1 MRSVSRYNMRIR
13 SNFLA
18 DLRSGGAVVAF
29 ANDWGTDPT
38 SKHHLMRLLAE
49 RQDVLWV
56 EASGMRRPTATSAA
70 DLRRIVTKLRKMGGG
85 TRSGAPGMTVLSPP
99 SVPFPTHPAAQRL
112 NALLYR
118 RAIRDAL
125 GAMGH
130 HDAPLL
136 WVYTPTAARYLDR
149 IPARGLVY
157 HCVDRWWAFDEYDT
171 AEMRACHEI
180 LCRRADH
187 VFVSSLEL
195 QRDCVGLTDRVSYVP
210 HGVEWEHFR
219 RAVDDALPRP
229 AGIPDDG
236 RPVIGFV
243 GMIDAW
249 VDLDILAQLARQH
262 PDAHVVVVGHA
273 RVPIDRL
280 EGIPNLHLLG
290 RKPFAELPAYLATF
304 DVALIPFM
312 VNDLTRAVNP
322 IKLREYLSAGVPVVT
337 TALPELEPFR
347 GREGVDV
354 VDDISEFLKAVAA
367 RVAAPA
373 DEAMRIRLSDN
384 MRTESWPGRL
394 ETMVQQLNGLI

>member
-1 MRSVSRYNMRIR
+1 MADTRSAGS
-13 SNFLA
+13 
-18 DLRSGGAVVAF
+18 VVAF

-49 RQDVLWV
+49 RRDVLWV

-70 DLRRIVTKLRKMGGG
+70 DLRRIVAKLRKMGGG
-85 TRSGAPGMTVLSPP
+85 TRAGAPGMTVLSPP

-112 NALLYR
+112 NAVLYR

-125 GAMGH
+125 SEMGH
-130 HDAPLL
+130 HDDPLL
-136 WVYTPTAARYLDR
+136 WVYTPTTARYLDR

-157 HCVDRWWAFDEYDT
+157 HCVDRWWAFEEYDA

-210 HGVEWEHFR
+210 HGVEWAHFR
-219 RAVDDALPRP
+219 RAVDEALPRP
-229 AGIPDDG
+229 VGIPNDG
-236 RPVIGFV
+236 KPVIGFV

-249 VDLDILAQLARQH
+249 VDLELLARLARQH
-262 PDAHVVVVGHA
+262 PDAHVVIVGHA

-280 EGIPNLHLLG
+280 DGIPNLHLLG
-290 RKPFAELPAYLATF
+290 RKPFAELPGYLAAF
-304 DVALIPFM
+304 DVALIPFI
-312 VNDLTRAVNP
+312 VNELTLAVNP

-354 VDDISEFLKAVAA
+354 VDDDAGFLAAVASRIAA
-367 RVAAPA
+367 RP
-373 DEAMRIRLSDN
+373 DMAMRRRLSDS
-384 MRTESWPGRL
+384 MQTESWPGRL
-394 ETMVQQLNGLI
+394 DTMLQQLNGHF